1 MIDRYTKII
10 LTIIAGALVALAGQS
25 AVRLASAQETPQF
38 QMCGNGGC
46 AEFAKVEINGEE
58 YTGLVVAEPDQ

>member
-1 MIDRYTKII
+1 MVDRYTKIV

-38 QMCGNGGC
+38 QICGNGGC
-46 AEFAKVEINGEE
+46 AEFAKVQVNGVEHI
-58 YTGLVVAEPDQ
+58 GLIVAEPDD